1 MYRHLNKVINLNFIE
16 MRIDHKSGTPLHM
29 QVEMLLRELIKEPK
43 YINGELF
50 PKEVDIAKK
59 LGISRNTVRQAIS
72 KLVIEGYLERKKG
85 VGTKVASQNISTR
98 LSSWMSFTQE
108 MKNKGIDV
116 VNYKIEVTKLKADKN
131 IALALEISEGTE
143 VIKLDRIRGDDEGP
157 FVYFVSYLHPRIGL
171 TGEED
176 FRRPLYE
183 IIENDYSVVVDLSR
197 DEMKAILSDKQISE
211 ILQIEENEAVLHRKR
226 IVYDPGKRPIEY
238 GLCYYKADKFSYSI
252 DIKREY
258 N

>member
-1 MYRHLNKVINLNFIE
+1 
-16 MRIDHKSGTPLHM
+16 MRIDHKSPTPLHI

-59 LGISRNTVRQAIS
+59 LGISRNTVRQGIS

-85 VGTKVASQNISTR
+85 VGTKVTSKNISTQ
-98 LSSWMSFTQE
+98 LKSWMSFTQE
-108 MKNKGIDV
+108 MKNKGINV
-116 VNYKIEVTKLKADKN
+116 VNYKIGVTKVFADSI
-131 IALALEISEGTE
+131 IALALEINEGTE
-143 VIKLDRIRGDDEGP
+143 VIKLERIRGDATEP

-171 TGEED
+171 TGDED
-176 FRRPLYE
+176 YKRPLYE
-183 IIENDYSVVVDLSR
+183 IIEKDYSVVVDLSK
-197 DEMKAILSDKQISE
+197 DEMTAILSDKKISD
-211 ILQIEENEAVLHRKR
+211 IFQIEEKEAILHRKR